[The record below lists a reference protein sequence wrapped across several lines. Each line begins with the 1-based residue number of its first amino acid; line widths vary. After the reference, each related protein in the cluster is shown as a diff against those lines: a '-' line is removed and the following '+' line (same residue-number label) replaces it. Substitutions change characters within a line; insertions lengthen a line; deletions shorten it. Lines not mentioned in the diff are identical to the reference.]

1 MNIFKKRKLKKRVLK
16 EISDHIDLIVNYA
29 DNTYSTEEERFMKD
43 EEIRIWM
50 KLKNIVK
57 FVDSINEQMLLDT
70 ADSILSHK

>member
-1 MNIFKKRKLKKRVLK
+1 MNLFKKRKLKKRVLK
-16 EISDHIDLIVNYA
+16 EISDHIDLIISCA